1 VTAPARPAWVYA
13 RDMIAEAMQA
23 KVLTKDEA
31 CRITTGSSSVI
42 IASWACCAQTKFAVI
57 TSKAISVENKRGR
70 GRRTIQMRARTL
82 TGYGISVVI
91 VLAIVNGIVWL
102 MGSPLLHDLNVFS
115 AGFVL
120 GMPGMYIAAWLYGYR
135 QVNSPAAG

>member
-70 GRRTIQMRARTL
+70 GRRDYSKCARAHLR
-82 TGYGISVVI
+82 V
-91 VLAIVNGIVWL
+91 
-102 MGSPLLHDLNVFS
+102 MGSASLSFLPPS
-115 AGFVL
+115 
-120 GMPGMYIAAWLYGYR
+120 MELYG
-135 QVNSPAAG
+135 